1 MQSHNISTDSHVLH
15 PISLHP
21 ISLHPISLHPI
32 SLHPISLHPISL
44 HPISLHPISSLHP
57 IFRCTQFWVHP
68 ISCTQFFAPNLCTQF
83 FYAAPNSLHP
93 IFLGHIFVR
102 KNSAPNCLH
111 PIFYSFFM
119 HICDKIWVRHGWK
132 NWVQAFRFTV
142 FESNK
147 ISQKKLGAAKKNW
160 VQAFWPQNWV
170 HILAKLK
177 IGCRQ
182 NWVQMKACTQF
193 CRIWFSAAYDNITR
207 ALRKRSWPKTQT
219 SLNYST
225 SCVPYNTILLA
236 PASPILWICIKNQ
249 YLYHDPEHP
258 HASNWHCCPK
268 LHNFRKSSSSIWQR
282 NCPDWSLST
291 GC

>member
-1 MQSHNISTDSHVLH
+1 MQSHNISTDSQV
-15 PISLHP
+15 
-21 ISLHPISLHPI
+21 
-32 SLHPISLHPISL
+32 L

-68 ISCTQFFAPNLCTQF
+68 ISCTQFLAPNLCTQF

-93 IFLGHIFVR
+93 IFLGHISVR

-111 PIFYSFFM
+111 PIFYSFLCIFAIRYELGM
-119 HICDKIWVRHGWK
+119 AEKIGCKHFGSLFSSAIKYRK
-132 NWVQAFRFTV
+132 TNWVQLKT
-142 FESNK
+142 
-147 ISQKKLGAAKKNW
+147 NW

-236 PASPILWICIKNQ
+236 PASPILRICIKNP

-291 GC
+291 GW